1 MLPGRAVPVRSR
13 EVVDSHTR
21 MEHAVKL
28 RHLTTSVAAA
38 VTVAALVAGCGSSE
52 NSQSAQGAS
61 KQSPSSPAKSS
72 RSSQSA
78 PSGGTRPVAIDNFK
92 FTPASLTVS
101 QGARITVTNRD
112 STAHT
117 MTADNGSFDTG
128 DIDPSSSATITL
140 SKPGTIKYHCSIHPF
155 MHGTLVV
162 N

>member
-1 MLPGRAVPVRSR
+1 MSDCILSGGAVPVRSR
-13 EVVDSHTR
+13 DVVDFHTR

-28 RHLTTSVAAA
+28 RHLTTSVVAA
-38 VTVAALVAGCGSSE
+38 VAVAALVAGCGSSE
-52 NSQSAQGAS
+52 NSQSAQGAT
-61 KQSPSSPAKSS
+61 KPSPSSQPKSS
-72 RSSQSA
+72 GSSQS
-78 PSGGTRPVAIDNFK
+78 VAIDNFK
-92 FTPASLTVS
+92 FTPASLTVN

-128 DIDPSSSATITL
+128 DIDPGSSATVSL
-140 SKPGTIKYHCSIHPF
+140 SKPGTLKYHCSIHPF